1 MPDNVNKLS
10 VKALDPVQACIS
22 AINAQL
28 VRNPNYAEVT
38 SNSRDVAAYAARA
51 FYENGY
57 SVVVNE
63 QAYFDAKKYVI
74 SVSLTSEFEVNP
86 KLDNDLY
93 DVIQEG
99 E

>member
-1 MPDNVNKLS
+1 MSDNANELPVR
-10 VKALDPVQACIS
+10 ALDPVQACIS

-28 VRNPNYAEVT
+28 VRNPNHAELT
-38 SNSRDVAAYAARA
+38 LNSKDVAAYAARA